1 MDLADADA
9 DTGVAVAVAAK
20 VFDVIPLLVGN
31 YHFPEE
37 VLEVAVGCTLGFAFD
52 SWEVRHMGVAVD
64 FGPLT

>member
-31 YHFPEE
+31 YHGGYAIWEWR
-37 VLEVAVGCTLGFAFD
+37 LTLGH
-52 SWEVRHMGVAVD
+52 WHERLLCWRRHIVVCGR
-64 FGPLT
+64 